1 MNQPE
6 VMIVCTVMFVIT
18 IVALTFLDL
27 SERK

>member
-6 VMIVCTVMFVIT
+6 VMIICTVLFVIT

-27 SERK
+27 RERK